1 MKLTLNELNE
11 KWVASGN
18 KVADLNAKM
27 QNALNDDNFSQE
39 DFAALKNQYD
49 SEKVRRDAWHDQVV
63 EAQAE
68 QVVNLRNEDKAPLNK
83 NENDLK
89 DQFVSDFKAM
99 VKGDPQVM
107 NLVTSDTDEAGN
119 AIGLTIPKDVQT
131 AINVLKRQYDSL
143 EQYVNVENV
152 TTQSGSRVYEKWSD
166 VTPLKNL
173 DDEDSEIGNNDDPKL
188 SLVKYLIKRYAG
200 ITTATNSLLKDTA
213 ENILA
218 WLSGWIAKKV
228 VVTRN
233 NAIIAVMDAVPSK
246 PTLNTFDDIITMIN
260 TSVDPAIKATSILM
274 TNTSGYDKLTKIK
287 DATGKYLLETDPKN
301 PDQYLIKGK
310 RVVEIGDRWL
320 PSKGTSSKPVYPL
333 YFGDFKQAITL
344 FDRENISLLTT
355 NIGGGAFEK
364 DQTKI
369 RVIDRFDVQST
380 DKDAIVAGSFTAIA
394 DQVGNFTGAPTTT
407 TTTQATTTTTTQA

>member
-1 MKLTLNELNE
+1 MEFTLNQLNE
-11 KWVASGN
+11 KWVESGN

-39 DFAALKNQYD
+39 EFAALKNQYD
-49 SEKVRRDAWHDQVV
+49 SEKVRRDAWHEQVI

-68 QVVNLRNEDKAPLNK
+68 QVVHMRNEDKKPLNQ
-83 NENDLK
+83 NDNDLK

-107 NLVTSDTDEAGN
+107 NLVTSDTDESGN

-131 AINVLKRQYDSL
+131 SINILKRQYDSL

-166 VTPLKNL
+166 VTPLANL
-173 DDEDSEIGNNDDPKL
+173 DDEDTEIADNDDPKL
-188 SLVKYLIKRYAG
+188 YLVKYLIKRYAG

-218 WLSGWIAKKV
+218 WLAGWIAKKV

-233 NAIIAVMDAVPSK
+233 KAIIAVMDAVPSK
-246 PTLNTFDDIITMIN
+246 PTLGTFDDIITMIN
-260 TSVDPAIKATSILM
+260 TSVDPAIKATSVLM

-287 DATGKYLLETDPKN
+287 DATGKYLLEADPKN

-320 PSKGTSSKPVYPL
+320 PSKGTAQSPVYPL

-369 RVIDRFDVQST
+369 RVIDRFDVQAT
-380 DKDAIVAGSFTAIA
+380 DKEAIVAGAFTEIA
-394 DQVGNFTGAPTTT
+394 DQIGNFTGTTT
-407 TTTQATTTTTTQA
+407 SK

>member
-1 MKLTLNELNE
+1 MEFTLNQLNE
-11 KWVASGN
+11 KWVESGN
-18 KVADLNAKM
+18 KVVDLNAKM

-39 DFAALKNQYD
+39 EFAALKNQYD
-49 SEKVRRDAWHDQVV
+49 SEKVRRDAWHEQVI

-68 QVVNLRNEDKAPLNK
+68 QVVHMRNEDKKPLNQ
-83 NENDLK
+83 NDNDLK

-107 NLVTSDTDEAGN
+107 NLVTSDTDESGN

-131 AINVLKRQYDSL
+131 SINILKRQYDSL

-166 VTPLKNL
+166 VTPLANL
-173 DDEDSEIGNNDDPKL
+173 DDEDTEIADNDDPKL
-188 SLVKYLIKRYAG
+188 YLVKYLIKRYAG

-218 WLSGWIAKKV
+218 WLAGWIAKKV

-233 NAIIAVMDAVPSK
+233 KAIIAVMDAVPSK
-246 PTLNTFDDIITMIN
+246 PTLGTFDDIITMIN
-260 TSVDPAIKATSILM
+260 TSVDPAIKATSVLM

-287 DATGKYLLETDPKN
+287 DATGKYLLEADPKN

-320 PSKGTSSKPVYPL
+320 PSKGTAQSPVYPL

-369 RVIDRFDVQST
+369 RVIDRFDVQAT
-380 DKDAIVAGSFTAIA
+380 DKEAIVAGAFTEIA
-394 DQVGNFTGAPTTT
+394 DQIGNFTGTTT
-407 TTTQATTTTTTQA
+407 SK

>member
-1 MKLTLNELNE
+1 MEFTLNQLNE
-11 KWVASGN
+11 KWVESGN

-39 DFAALKNQYD
+39 EFAALKNQYD
-49 SEKVRRDAWHDQVV
+49 SEKVRRDAWHEQVI

-68 QVVNLRNEDKAPLNK
+68 QVVHMRNEDKKPLNQ
-83 NENDLK
+83 NDNDLK

-107 NLVTSDTDEAGN
+107 NLVTSDTDESGN

-131 AINVLKRQYDSL
+131 SINILKRQYDSL

-166 VTPLKNL
+166 VTPLTNL
-173 DDEDSEIGNNDDPKL
+173 DNEDTEIADNDDPKL
-188 SLVKYLIKRYAG
+188 YLVKYLIKRYAG

-218 WLSGWIAKKV
+218 WLAGWIAKKV

-233 NAIIAVMDAVPSK
+233 KAIIAVMDAVPSK
-246 PTLNTFDDIITMIN
+246 PTLGTFDDIITMIN

-287 DATGKYLLETDPKN
+287 DATGKYLLEADPKN

-320 PSKGTSSKPVYPL
+320 PSKGTAQSPVYPL

-369 RVIDRFDVQST
+369 RVIDRFDVQAT
-380 DKDAIVAGSFTAIA
+380 DKEAIVAGAFTEIA
-394 DQVGNFTGAPTTT
+394 DQIGNFTGTTT
-407 TTTQATTTTTTQA
+407 SK

>member
-1 MKLTLNELNE
+1 MEFTLNQLNE
-11 KWVASGN
+11 KWVESGN

-39 DFAALKNQYD
+39 EFAALKNQYD
-49 SEKVRRDAWHDQVV
+49 SEKVRRDAWHEQVI

-68 QVVNLRNEDKAPLNK
+68 QVVHMRNEDKKPLNQ
-83 NENDLK
+83 NDNDLK

-107 NLVTSDTDEAGN
+107 NLVTSDTDESGN

-131 AINVLKRQYDSL
+131 SINILKRQYDSL

-166 VTPLKNL
+166 VTPLANL
-173 DDEDSEIGNNDDPKL
+173 DDEDTEIADNDDPKL
-188 SLVKYLIKRYAG
+188 YLVKYLIKRYAG

-218 WLSGWIAKKV
+218 WLAGWIAKKV

-233 NAIIAVMDAVPSK
+233 KAIIAVMDAVPSK
-246 PTLNTFDDIITMIN
+246 PTLGTFDDIITMIN

-287 DATGKYLLETDPKN
+287 DATGKYLLEADPKN

-320 PSKGTSSKPVYPL
+320 PSKGTAQSPVYPL

-369 RVIDRFDVQST
+369 RVIDRFDVQAT
-380 DKDAIVAGSFTAIA
+380 DKEAIVAGAFTEIA
-394 DQVGNFTGAPTTT
+394 DQIGNFTGTTT
-407 TTTQATTTTTTQA
+407 SK

>member
-1 MKLTLNELNE
+1 MEFTLNQLNE
-11 KWVASGN
+11 KWVESGN

-39 DFAALKNQYD
+39 EFAALKNQYD
-49 SEKVRRDAWHDQVV
+49 SEKIRRDAWHEQVI

-68 QVVNLRNEDKAPLNK
+68 QVVHMRNEDKKPLNK
-83 NENDLK
+83 NDNDLK

-107 NLVTSDTDEAGN
+107 NLVTSDTDESGN

-131 AINVLKRQYDSL
+131 SINILKRQYDSL

-166 VTPLKNL
+166 VTPLSNL
-173 DDEDSEIGNNDDPKL
+173 DDEDTEISDNDDPKL
-188 SLVKYLIKRYAG
+188 YLVKYLIKRYAG

-218 WLSGWIAKKV
+218 WLAGWIAKKV

-233 NAIIAVMDAVPSK
+233 KAIIAVMDAVPSK
-246 PTLNTFDDIITMIN
+246 PTLGTFDDIITMIN

-287 DATGKYLLETDPKN
+287 DATGKYLLEADPKN

-320 PSKGTSSKPVYPL
+320 PSKGTAQSPVYPL

-369 RVIDRFDVQST
+369 RVIDRFDVQAT
-380 DKDAIVAGSFTAIA
+380 DKEAIVAGAFTEIA
-394 DQVGNFTGAPTTT
+394 DQVGNFTGTTT
-407 TTTQATTTTTTQA
+407 SK

>member
-1 MKLTLNELNE
+1 MEFTLNQLNE
-11 KWVASGN
+11 KWVESGN

-27 QNALNDDNFSQE
+27 QNALNDDIFSQE
-39 DFAALKNQYD
+39 EFAALKNQYD
-49 SEKVRRDAWHDQVV
+49 SEKVRRDAWHEQVI

-68 QVVNLRNEDKAPLNK
+68 QVVHMRNEDKKPLNQ
-83 NENDLK
+83 NDNDLK

-107 NLVTSDTDEAGN
+107 NLVTSDTDESGN

-131 AINVLKRQYDSL
+131 SINILKRQYDSL

-166 VTPLKNL
+166 VTPLANL
-173 DDEDSEIGNNDDPKL
+173 DDEDTEIADNDDPKL
-188 SLVKYLIKRYAG
+188 YLVKYLIKRYAG

-218 WLSGWIAKKV
+218 WLAGWIAKKV

-233 NAIIAVMDAVPSK
+233 KAIIAVMDAVPSK
-246 PTLNTFDDIITMIN
+246 PTLGTFDDIITMIN
-260 TSVDPAIKATSILM
+260 TSVDPAIKATSVLM

-287 DATGKYLLETDPKN
+287 DATGKYLLEADPKN

-320 PSKGTSSKPVYPL
+320 PSKGTAQSPVYPL

-369 RVIDRFDVQST
+369 RVIDRFDVQAT
-380 DKDAIVAGSFTAIA
+380 DKEAIVAGAFTEIA
-394 DQVGNFTGAPTTT
+394 DQIGNFTGTTT
-407 TTTQATTTTTTQA
+407 SK